1 MPFSNKTQHMEGNP
15 HYEDAMAELD
25 KHIWSPEKAQV
36 HATLALAFEQRTATL
51 VAVRADSKHGLIKS
65 LDAIQARI
73 LGGLN
78 LR

>member
-1 MPFSNKTQHMEGNP
+1 MFTSPTTVHMDGNP
-15 HYEDAMAELD
+15 HYAKAIQYNLDGFADA
-25 KHIWSPEKAQV
+25 AQV
-36 HATLALAFEQRTATL
+36 EATLALAFEQRTATL